1 MEEERICILVLILV
15 LIPGLVL
22 RRLRG
27 LERSVEN
34 RVCPLVVV
42 RISFFLIRKDFVGL
56 LNLSRTVRDSPCRY
70 VYVMRYGKRLS
81 SAATMRAGR
90 QYLRV

>member
-1 MEEERICILVLILV
+1 MRILVLILV
-15 LIPGLVL
+15 LVLVLLVL

-42 RISFFLIRKDFVGL
+42 RISFLLIRKDFVGL
-56 LNLSRTVRDSPCRY
+56 LDLSRTVSDLPCRY
-70 VYVMRYGKRLS
+70 IYVMRYGKRLS
-81 SAATMRAGR
+81 SAATMRAGT
-90 QYLRV
+90 QYVRV

>member
-1 MEEERICILVLILV
+1 MRILVLILV
-15 LIPGLVL
+15 LVLVLLLVL

-42 RISFFLIRKDFVGL
+42 RISFLLIRKDFVGL
-56 LNLSRTVRDSPCRY
+56 LDLSRTVSDLPCRY
-70 VYVMRYGKRLS
+70 IYVMRYGKRLS
-81 SAATMRAGR
+81 SAATMRAGT
-90 QYLRV
+90 QYVRV